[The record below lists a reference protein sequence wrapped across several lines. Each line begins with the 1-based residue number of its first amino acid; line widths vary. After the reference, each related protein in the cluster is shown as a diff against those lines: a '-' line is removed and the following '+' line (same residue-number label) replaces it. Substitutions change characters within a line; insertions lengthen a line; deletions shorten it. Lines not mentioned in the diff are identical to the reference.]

1 MMQLL
6 IHILLAAVITSIL
19 EVFMVSNITAFSRFL
34 YQTGDDSPVVRRFAL
49 GQTTSVLIF
58 VLSGILV
65 FSVVLFLLERHTAR
79 DIETI
84 ASAVEQISDGDL
96 TTELSL
102 EGEGELQ
109 QIAGSIMKMEQDIR
123 GLIEKEHQSEQQKTD
138 LITNVAHDLRTPL
151 TSILGYLELLRDR
164 PDLPADTRQ
173 KYVDIAYTKSRRLQ
187 KLIEELFGFTKLS
200 YGRINMKV
208 VDVDIVRLI
217 AQLLEESYPNF
228 EKNGMS
234 YEFIANTDSLL
245 IRADGDL
252 LARLF
257 DNLITNAIKYGAE
270 GKRVDVRLRTDHDF
284 VTVKVVN
291 YGYVIPEKELP
302 MIFEKFY
309 RVEHSRNTNTGGTGL
324 GLAIVKNITDMHGG
338 TVKVS
343 SDLSGTVFT
352 VRLPLAF
359 DGGEADT
366 EEQEKES

>member
-1 MMQLL
+1 
-6 IHILLAAVITSIL
+6 
-19 EVFMVSNITAFSRFL
+19 
-34 YQTGDDSPVVRRFAL
+34 
-49 GQTTSVLIF
+49 
-58 VLSGILV
+58 
-65 FSVVLFLLERHTAR
+65 
-79 DIETI
+79 
-84 ASAVEQISDGDL
+84 
-96 TTELSL
+96 
-102 EGEGELQ
+102 
-109 QIAGSIMKMEQDIR
+109 
-123 GLIEKEHQSEQQKTD
+123 
-138 LITNVAHDLRTPL
+138 
-151 TSILGYLELLRDR
+151 
-164 PDLPADTRQ
+164 
-173 KYVDIAYTKSRRLQ
+173 
-187 KLIEELFGFTKLS
+187 
-200 YGRINMKV
+200 
-208 VDVDIVRLI
+208 
-217 AQLLEESYPNF
+217 
-228 EKNGMS
+228 MS

-270 GKRVDVRLRTDHDF
+270 GKRVDERLRTDHDF